1 MVLLS
6 KETVSFAFETDVLFW
21 GLKDLLNPERC
32 HLFIS
37 DIFITF
43 TGEWKA
49 LGWYNEMNETTSWG
63 NSFGDKTR
71 GREQN
76 LANF

>member
-43 TGEWKA
+43 TYATEE
-49 LGWYNEMNETTSWG
+49 NERRLDDTMKLS
-63 NSFGDKTR
+63 
-71 GREQN
+71 
-76 LANF
+76 